1 LQKNLLIVGVGP
13 GSPQYLTCVA
23 IEAIEKSKYIIGYKY
38 TLDTIESIIDRTRQ
52 EVYHVTMLNQESVYQ
67 DVYNKMKDGEYC
79 TVPFTGDANFSESEV
94 VDRLLEIFGDDTV
107 EIIPGISSIQVA
119 SSKSKIPLDKSYVL
133 SFHVSGDI
141 EKKKKELI
149 NAIMDK
155 KSVILLPRPWPNDP
169 SKNFMQSD
177 IVKFLKLNGIDTS
190 TLKVW
195 VFEYLT
201 KYNKETVFRGNASE
215 LEGMSFNPLS
225 IMIIDQNERQTYRD
239 FDSPEKKQIPKI
251 VLDSS

>member
-1 LQKNLLIVGVGP
+1 MFIVGVGP

-23 IEAIEKSKYIIGYKY
+23 IDAIKKSKYIIGYKY
-38 TLDTIESIIDRTRQ
+38 TLDTIESIIDKTRQ
-52 EVYHVTMLNQESVYQ
+52 EVYYVTMQNQESIYQ
-67 DVYNKMKDGEYC
+67 DVYNKMKGREYC

-94 VDRLLEIFGDDTV
+94 VDRLLEIFGDSTV

-119 SSKSKIPLDKSYVL
+119 SSKSKIPLDKSYVV

-149 NAIMDK
+149 NAIRDN
-155 KSVILLPRPWPNDP
+155 KSVILVPRPWPNDP

-177 IVKFLKLNGIDTS
+177 IVKFLKINGIDCS

-201 KYNKETVFRGNASE
+201 ANNKETIFRGKASD
-215 LEGMSFNPLS
+215 LEEMSFNPLS
-225 IMIIDQNERQTYRD
+225 VMVIDQNKRQTYRD
-239 FDSPEKKQIPKI
+239 FDLPDKI
-251 VLDSS
+251 LK

>member
-1 LQKNLLIVGVGP
+1 MLIVGVGP

-23 IEAIEKSKYIIGYKY
+23 MDAIKKSKYIIGYKY
-38 TLDTIESIIDRTRQ
+38 TLDTVESIIDKTRQ
-52 EVYHVTMLNQESVYQ
+52 EVYHITMQNQESIYQ

-94 VDRLLEIFGDDTV
+94 VDRLLEIFGDKNV

-149 NAIMDK
+149 NAITDK

-177 IVKFLKLNGIDTS
+177 IVKFIRVNGIDTS

-201 KYNKETVFRGNASE
+201 KYNKETIFRGNASD
-215 LEGMSFNPLS
+215 LE
-225 IMIIDQNERQTYRD
+225 
-239 FDSPEKKQIPKI
+239 
-251 VLDSS
+251 

>member
-1 LQKNLLIVGVGP
+1 LFIVGVGP

-23 IEAIEKSKYIIGYKY
+23 IDAIKKSKYIVGYKY
-38 TLDTIESIIDRTRQ
+38 TLDTVESLIDKTRQ
-52 EVYHVTMLNQESVYQ
+52 EVYHVTMQNQESIYQ
-67 DVYNKMKDGEYC
+67 DVYHKMKEGEYC

-94 VDRLLEIFGDDTV
+94 VDRLLEIFEDNTV

-119 SSKSKIPLDKSYVL
+119 SSKSKIPLDKSFVL

-149 NAIMDK
+149 NAIVDK
-155 KSVILLPRPWPNDP
+155 KSVILLPRPWPSDP
-169 SKNFMQSD
+169 SNNFMQSD
-177 IVKFLKLNGIDTS
+177 IVKFLKLNGIDTT

-201 KYNKETVFRGNASE
+201 KYNKETIFRGKASD
-215 LEGMSFNPLS
+215 LEEMSFNPLS
-225 IMIIDQNERQTYRD
+225 VMVIDQNERQTYRD
-239 FDSPEKKQIPKI
+239 FDSPEKKIPKI
-251 VLDSS
+251 VLDNN

>member
-1 LQKNLLIVGVGP
+1 LLIVGVGP

-23 IEAIEKSKYIIGYKY
+23 MEAIRKSKYIIGYKY
-38 TLDTIESIIDRTRQ
+38 TLDIVESIIDRTRQ
-52 EVYHVTMLNQESVYQ
+52 EVYHVTMLNQDSIYQ

-79 TVPFTGDANFSESEV
+79 AVPFTGDANFSESEV
-94 VDRLLEIFGDDTV
+94 VDRLLEIFGDNS

-141 EKKKKELI
+141 DKKKKELI
-149 NAIMDK
+149 NAIMAK

-177 IVKFLKLNGIDTS
+177 IVKFLKLKGIDTS

-201 KYNKETVFRGNASE
+201 KYNKETIFRGKASD
-215 LEGMSFNPLS
+215 LEEMSFNPLS
-225 IMIIDQNERQTYRD
+225 VMVIDQNKRYTYRVS
-239 FDSPEKKQIPKI
+239 FTRKKDT
-251 VLDSS
+251 LNST

>member
-1 LQKNLLIVGVGP
+1 MQKNLLIVGVGP

-23 IEAIEKSKYIIGYKY
+23 MDAIKKSKYIIGYKY
-38 TLDTIESIIDRTRQ
+38 TLDTVESIIDKTRQ
-52 EVYHVTMLNQESVYQ
+52 EVYHITMQNQESIYQ

-94 VDRLLEIFGDDTV
+94 VDRLLEIFGDNTV

-149 NAIMDK
+149 NAITDK

-177 IVKFLKLNGIDTS
+177 IVKFIRVNGIDTS

-201 KYNKETVFRGNASE
+201 KYNKETIFRGKASD
-215 LEGMSFNPLS
+215 LEEMSLNPLS
-225 IMIIDQNERQTYRD
+225 VMVIDQNRRRSYRD
-239 FDSPEKKQIPKI
+239 FDSSETRY
-251 VLDSS
+251 

>member
-1 LQKNLLIVGVGP
+1 MQKNLLIVGVGP

-149 NAIMDK
+149 NAIVDK

-177 IVKFLKLNGIDTS
+177 IVKFLKFNGINIS

-201 KYNKETVFRGNASE
+201 RYNKETVFRGSASE
-215 LEGMSFNPLS
+215 LEGMNFNPLS

>member
-1 LQKNLLIVGVGP
+1 MLIVGVGP

-23 IEAIEKSKYIIGYKY
+23 MDAIKKSKYIIGYKY
-38 TLDTIESIIDRTRQ
+38 TLDTVESIIDKTRQ
-52 EVYHVTMLNQESVYQ
+52 EVYHITMQNQESIYQ

-94 VDRLLEIFGDDTV
+94 VDRLLEIFGDNTV

-149 NAIMDK
+149 NAITDK

-177 IVKFLKLNGIDTS
+177 IVKFIRVNGIDTS

-201 KYNKETVFRGNASE
+201 KYNKETIFRGKASD
-215 LEGMSFNPLS
+215 LEEMSFNPLS
-225 IMIIDQNERQTYRD
+225 VMVIDQNRRRSYRD
-239 FDSPEKKQIPKI
+239 FDSSETRY
-251 VLDSS
+251 

>member
-1 LQKNLLIVGVGP
+1 LQKNLSIVGVGP

-23 IEAIEKSKYIIGYKY
+23 MDAIKKSQYIIGYKY
-38 TLDTIESIIDRTRQ
+38 TLDTVESIIDRTRQ
-52 EVYHVTMLNQESVYQ
+52 EVYHVTMLNQESIYQ

-94 VDRLLEIFGDDTV
+94 VDRLLEIFGDNTV

-155 KSVILLPRPWPNDP
+155 KSVILLPRPWPSDP

-201 KYNKETVFRGNASE
+201 KYNKETIFRGKASD
-215 LEGMSFNPLS
+215 LEEMSFNPLS
-225 IMIIDQNERQTYRD
+225 VMIIDQNKRYTYRD
-239 FDSPEKKQIPKI
+239 FDSPEKRY
-251 VLDSS
+251 LE

>member
-1 LQKNLLIVGVGP
+1 MLIVGVGP

-23 IEAIEKSKYIIGYKY
+23 MNAIKKSKYIIGYKY
-38 TLDTIESIIDRTRQ
+38 TLDTVESIIDRTRQ
-52 EVYHVTMLNQESVYQ
+52 EVYHVTMLNQESIYQ

-94 VDRLLEIFGDDTV
+94 IDRLLEIFGDNTV

-155 KSVILLPRPWPNDP
+155 KSVILLPRPWPSDP

-201 KYNKETVFRGNASE
+201 KYNKETIFRGKASD
-215 LEGMSFNPLS
+215 LEEMSFNPLS
-225 IMIIDQNERQTYRD
+225 VMIIDQNKRYTYRD
-239 FDSPEKKQIPKI
+239 FDSPEKRY
-251 VLDSS
+251 LE

>member
-1 LQKNLLIVGVGP
+1 M
-13 GSPQYLTCVA
+13 
-23 IEAIEKSKYIIGYKY
+23 EAVKKSKYIIGFKY
-38 TLDTIESIIDRTRQ
+38 TLDIIESMIDRTRQ
-52 EVYHVTMLNQESVYQ
+52 EVYHVTMQNQESIYQ
-67 DVYNKMKDGEYC
+67 DIYNKMKDGEYC

-94 VDRLLEIFGDDTV
+94 VDRLLEIFGDNTV

-155 KSVILLPRPWPNDP
+155 KSVILLPRPWPNDL

-177 IVKFLKLNGIDTS
+177 IAKFLKLNGIDTS

-201 KYNKETVFRGNASE
+201 KYNKETIFRGKASD
-215 LEGMSFNPLS
+215 LEEMIFNPLS
-225 IMIIDQNERQTYRD
+225 VMIIDQNKRYTYRD
-239 FDSPEKKQIPKI
+239 FDSPEKKIPKI
-251 VLDSS
+251 VLDNS

>member
-1 LQKNLLIVGVGP
+1 MLIVGVGP

-23 IEAIEKSKYIIGYKY
+23 MDAIKKSRYIVGYKY
-38 TLDTIESIIDRTRQ
+38 TLDTVESIIDKTRQ
-52 EVYHVTMLNQESVYQ
+52 EVYRVTMQNQESIYQ

-94 VDRLLEIFGDDTV
+94 VDRLLEIFGDSTV

-149 NAIMDK
+149 NAITDK

-169 SKNFMQSD
+169 SKNFMQSE
-177 IVKFLKLNGIDTS
+177 IVKFIKLNGIDTS

-201 KYNKETVFRGNASE
+201 KYNKESIFRGKASD

-225 IMIIDQNERQTYRD
+225 VMVIDQNRRHSYRD
-239 FDSPEKKQIPKI
+239 FDSSE
-251 VLDSS
+251 SGY

>member
-1 LQKNLLIVGVGP
+1 MQKNLLIVGVGP

-23 IEAIEKSKYIIGYKY
+23 IDAIKKSKYIIGYKY
-38 TLDTIESIIDRTRQ
+38 TLDTVESIIDKTRQ
-52 EVYHVTMLNQESVYQ
+52 EVYHITMQNQESIYQ

-94 VDRLLEIFGDDTV
+94 VDRLLEIFGDNTV

-149 NAIMDK
+149 NAITDK

-177 IVKFLKLNGIDTS
+177 IVKFIRVNGIDTS

-201 KYNKETVFRGNASE
+201 KYNKETIFRGKASD
-215 LEGMSFNPLS
+215 LEEMSFNPLS
-225 IMIIDQNERQTYRD
+225 VMVIDQNRRRSYRD
-239 FDSPEKKQIPKI
+239 FDSSETRY
-251 VLDSS
+251 

>member
-23 IEAIEKSKYIIGYKY
+23 MDAIKKSKYIIGYKY
-38 TLDTIESIIDRTRQ
+38 TLDTVESMIDKTRQ
-52 EVYHVTMLNQESVYQ
+52 EVYHVTMQNQESIYQ

-79 TVPFTGDANFSESEV
+79 TIPFTGDANFSESEV
-94 VDRLLEIFGDDTV
+94 VDRLLEIFGDNTV

-149 NAIMDK
+149 NAITDK
-155 KSVILLPRPWPNDP
+155 KSVILIPRPWPNDP

-177 IVKFLKLNGIDTS
+177 IVKFIRLNGIDTS

-201 KYNKETVFRGNASE
+201 KYNKETIFRGKASD
-215 LEGMSFNPLS
+215 LEEMSFNPLS
-225 IMIIDQNERQTYRD
+225 VMVIDQNRRNSYRD
-239 FDSPEKKQIPKI
+239 FDSSETRY
-251 VLDSS
+251 

>member
-1 LQKNLLIVGVGP
+1 MFIVGVGP

-23 IEAIEKSKYIIGYKY
+23 IDAIKKSKYIVGYKY
-38 TLDTIESIIDRTRQ
+38 TLDTVESLIDKTRQ
-52 EVYHVTMLNQESVYQ
+52 EVHHVTMQNQESIYQ
-67 DVYNKMKDGEYC
+67 DVYHKMKDGEYC

-94 VDRLLEIFGDDTV
+94 VDRLLEIFEDNTV

-169 SKNFMQSD
+169 LNNFMQSD
-177 IVKFLKLNGIDTS
+177 IVKFLKLNGIDTT

-201 KYNKETVFRGNASE
+201 KYNKETIFRGKASD
-215 LEGMSFNPLS
+215 LEEMSFNPLS
-225 IMIIDQNERQTYRD
+225 VMVIDQNERQTYRD
-239 FDSPEKKQIPKI
+239 FDSPEKKIPKI
-251 VLDSS
+251 VLDNN